1 MMNPIKGQIHTIPQG
16 RDFADDLVTGV
27 LGIIKTPD
35 EMADSIIMLPNRRLA
50 QATRQ
55 AFARLGRGK
64 AQIMPRMMPIGDVD
78 EDAEELIAAGWDA
91 DDKPPVIDRIERQ
104 LSLSELTR
112 PFFKAAGLHHVA
124 EAENLALAGAL
135 GVFLDQMQTAQ
146 CDPKKLDDL
155 AHQDHAEHWKKII
168 RFLEIGT
175 ESWPLILQKI
185 NKSDPAVWRNAAIKA
200 RATAWRQAPPKGTVI
215 IAGSTGSIPATHQL
229 MESVLAMPNGHI
241 ILPGLDKYMAEDDWQ
256 ELSDIQDP
264 TLATHPQHAMA
275 TLLASLGVVRRDVAL
290 WQGTN
295 FADGG
300 YNPEE
305 SGRAGVIREAMRPAK
320 QTPKWRDI
328 PARQEIKP
336 RSIAGWQRI
345 DCYDKREEAEVIALA
360 MREVLEVPEKTAIMI
375 TADERLAKM
384 VAGELQRWEV
394 NVPLTAG
401 QKLSQTSVGQF
412 LLLIIEA
419 WAEDFAPIPLLAMA
433 RHPLAAAGMK
443 RHDFRE
449 KIKEIEKTLLRGNRV
464 EGGLEGLE
472 KAAEPHPYLK
482 KFIKENL
489 INPLKP
495 LLEKNKK
502 RSLAE
507 WVNDHGKVAENLS
520 KSDSDGAVRPWLQQ
534 DGIRLAQFFQRLQ
547 RYGKDITVS
556 AEDYLPMLQSLMGAE
571 KIYPKQQEHPRLAIL
586 TPIEARMQT
595 ADLTIIGGMN
605 EGLMPQDITPDPWMN
620 SAMRQQFG
628 MPQTNWRIGHMALD
642 ITNAL
647 ARPEVI
653 ITQAKRDGSTP
664 ILPSRWLRRLD
675 AVLGVAEIEWPKN
688 QRLQSLARQLNSDG
702 SRQSPE
708 KRPEPKPPIKA
719 RPTKFSATA
728 LDTLL
733 RDPYALYARKILELR
748 ALNDI
753 DQQPNAADRGN
764 LTHEALR
771 QFIEENQG
779 AAPEE
784 NDYGR
789 LIEIGEGI
797 FNAFS
802 HSPMVRI
809 FWWARFCETAK
820 WFIGEEQKNRGLIA
834 KSIVEKTGNASLE
847 VGGITFT
854 ITAKADRIDLL
865 HDGRLDIIDYKTGGL
880 RSSKEVGGGRALQ
893 LRVEA
898 FIADS
903 GGFSEIEKGLPIKSL
918 TYWKLSGTKNNP
930 GEIKN
935 VTPDNENIADDTKQ
949 GLMRLLG
956 SFTDENQGYL
966 SEPITS
972 EINPYSDYRHLARVG
987 EWIMIANEGVPDE

>member
-1 MMNPIKGQIHTIPQG
+1 MNPIKGKIHTIPQG
-16 RDFADDLVTGV
+16 RAFADDLVTGM
-27 LGIIKTPD
+27 LDIIKTPN

-55 AFARLGRGK
+55 AFIRLGGNT

-91 DDKPPVIDRIERQ
+91 DDKPPIIDRIERQ

-112 PFFKAAGLHHVA
+112 PFFKATSLHNVA
-124 EAENLALAGAL
+124 EAENLALAAAL

-146 CDPKKLDDL
+146 CDPKKLAEL

-168 RFLEIGT
+168 KFLEIGT
-175 ESWPLILQKI
+175 EIWPQILREI
-185 NKSDPAVWRNAAIKA
+185 NKSDPAIWRNAAIKA
-200 RATAWRQAPPKGTVI
+200 RATAWQQSPPKGTVI

-241 ILPGLDKYMAEDDWQ
+241 ILPGLDKYMTEEDWQ
-256 ELSDIQDP
+256 ELSDDQDP

-275 TLLASLGVVRRDVAL
+275 ALLGRLGVVRRDVAI
-290 WQGTN
+290 WQGTR
-295 FADGG
+295 FMKGD

-320 QTPKWRDI
+320 QTPKWREI

-336 RSIAGWQRI
+336 RSIKGWQRI

-360 MREVLEVPEKTAIMI
+360 MREVLEVPSKTAIMI
-375 TADERLAKM
+375 TGDERLAKM

-433 RHPLAAAGMK
+433 RHRLAAAGMK

-449 KIKEIEKTLLRGNRV
+449 KIKKIEKCLLRGKTI
-464 EGGLEGLE
+464 ESGLEGLE
-472 KAAEPHPYLK
+472 KAAEKYPDLK

-489 INPLKP
+489 IKPLKP
-495 LLEKNKK
+495 LLGKNKK
-502 RSLAE
+502 TSLAE
-507 WVNDHGKVAENLS
+507 WVNIHGKAAENLS
-520 KSDSDGAVRPWLQQ
+520 KNDIDGAVRPWLQQ

-547 RYGKDITVS
+547 RYGKNITV
-556 AEDYLPMLQSLMGAE
+556 APEDYLSILRNLMAAE

-688 QRLQSLARQLNSDG
+688 QRLQRLARQINSDG
-702 SRQSPE
+702 SDQCPE
-708 KRPEPKPPIKA
+708 KRPEPKPPLKA
-719 RPTKFSATA
+719 RPTEFSATG

-733 RDPYALYARKILELR
+733 RDPYASYARKILKLK
-748 ALNDI
+748 ALGDI
-753 DQQPNAADRGN
+753 DQKPSAADRGN
-764 LTHEALR
+764 ITHEALR

-779 AAPEE
+779 TATKE
-784 NDYGR
+784 NGYER
-789 LIEIGEGI
+789 LIEIGESA
-797 FNAFS
+797 FNDFS
-802 HSPMVRI
+802 RSPMVTI
-809 FWWARFCETAK
+809 FWRARFLETAK
-820 WFIGEEQKNRGLIA
+820 WFIENEQKNRPLIA
-834 KSIVEKTGNASLE
+834 KSIVEETGTASLE
-847 VGGITFT
+847 AGGVTFT

-956 SFTDENQGYL
+956 SFTDQNQGYL
-966 SEPITS
+966 SEPITG
-972 EINPYSDYRHLARVG
+972 EANPYSDYRHLARVG
-987 EWIMIANEGVPDE
+987 EWIMIANEGLSNE